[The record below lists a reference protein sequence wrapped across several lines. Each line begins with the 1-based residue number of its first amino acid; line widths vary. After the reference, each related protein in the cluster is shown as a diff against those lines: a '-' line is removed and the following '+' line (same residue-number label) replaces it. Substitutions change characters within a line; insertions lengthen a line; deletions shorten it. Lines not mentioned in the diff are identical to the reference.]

1 MNWVRIRCAFSALV
15 LVLMAGAARGGVLYW
30 MIADDASES
39 FQYAYAQT
47 LQKAKATV
55 QGGNAD
61 SVVAR
66 AYAVDKSTGTRET
79 YEFVGVAAV
88 ANDKGGTSFD
98 GAPVPVAVELS
109 STDEPDN
116 WIFGVEMGFMDGDDT
131 FTVTYCAWDAK
142 GLTYAQLDAM
152 GAIQSNATASYDR
165 PINVAVAGGTWSE
178 PTPVPE
184 PTGGL
189 LVVLGGAVLL
199 LRRNGHA

>member
-30 MIADDASES
+30 MIDGDASES
-39 FQYAYAQT
+39 FQLAYART
-47 LQKAKATV
+47 LQKAKDTV
-55 QGGNAD
+55 QGANAD

-79 YEFVGVAAV
+79 YFVGVAA
-88 ANDKGGTSFD
+88 ADDAGTSFD
-98 GAPVPVAVELS
+98 GAPVPVELP
-109 STDEPDN
+109 STAASDK
-116 WIFGVEMGFMDGDDT
+116 WIFGVEIGVMDGDGT
-131 FTVTYCAWDAK
+131 FTATYWAWDAQ
-142 GLTYAQLDAM
+142 GLAYAQLDAM

>member
-30 MIADDASES
+30 MIDGVASDS
-39 FQYAYAQT
+39 FQFAYAQT
-47 LQKAKATV
+47 LQKV
-55 QGGNAD
+55 QGANAD

-79 YEFVGVAAV
+79 YDFVGVVAADD
-88 ANDKGGTSFD
+88 AGTSFD
-98 GAPVPVAVELS
+98 GAPVPVELP
-109 STDEPDN
+109 STAASGN
-116 WIFGVEMGFMDGDDT
+116 WIFGVEMGFMDGNDT
-131 FTVTYCAWDAK
+131 FTATYCAWDAK

-152 GAIQSNATASYDR
+152 GAIQSNATAIYDR
-165 PINVAVAGGTWSE
+165 AINAAEATWSAT
-178 PTPVPE
+178 TPVPE

>member
-39 FQYAYAQT
+39 FRFAFKQT
-47 LQKAKATV
+47 LKKATD

-79 YEFVGVAAV
+79 YTFVGVAA
-88 ANDKGGTSFD
+88 ADEEGTSFD
-98 GAPVPVAVELS
+98 GSPVPLAVELS

-116 WIFGVEMGFMDGDDT
+116 WIFGVEMGFMDGNT
-131 FTVTYCAWDAK
+131 FTATYWAWDAQ
-142 GLTYAQLDAM
+142 GLTYAQLNAM
-152 GAIQSNATASYDR
+152 GAIQSNATASYDG
-165 PINVAVAGGTWSE
+165 PVNAAEAPWTDNPHS
-178 PTPVPE
+178 VPE

-199 LRRNGHA
+199 LWRNGHA

>member
-30 MIADDASES
+30 MIDGVASKD

-47 LQKAKATV
+47 LQKAKDTV
-55 QGGNAD
+55 QGANAD

-79 YEFVGVAAV
+79 YDFVGVAA
-88 ANDKGGTSFD
+88 ADEEGTSFE
-98 GAPVPVAVELS
+98 GAPLPVELP
-109 STDEPDN
+109 STAASGN
-116 WIFGVEMGFMDGDDT
+116 WIFGVEMGFMDGSDN
-131 FTVTYCAWDAK
+131 FTATYCAWDAK

>member
-30 MIADDASES
+30 MIDGVASDS
-39 FQYAYAQT
+39 FHFAYAQT
-47 LQKAKATV
+47 LQKAKDTV
-55 QGGNAD
+55 QGANAD

-79 YEFVGVAAV
+79 YDFVGVAA
-88 ANDKGGTSFD
+88 ADDAGTSFD
-98 GAPVPVAVELS
+98 GAPVPVELP
-109 STDEPDN
+109 STAASGN
-116 WIFGVEMGFMDGDDT
+116 WIFGVEMGFMDGNT
-131 FTVTYCAWDAK
+131 FTATYWAWDAQ

-152 GAIQSNATASYDR
+152 GAIQSNATASYDQ
-165 PINVAVAGGTWSE
+165 AVNAAEATWSAT
-178 PTPVPE
+178 TPVPE

>member
-30 MIADDASES
+30 MIDGDASKD

-47 LQKAKATV
+47 LMEAGKKDCD
-55 QGGNAD
+55 AD

-79 YEFVGVAAV
+79 YDFVGVAA
-88 ANDKGGTSFD
+88 ADDAGTSFD
-98 GAPVPVAVELS
+98 GAPVPVELP
-109 STDEPDN
+109 STAASDN

-131 FTVTYCAWDAK
+131 FTVTSWAWDAE

>member
-1 MNWVRIRCAFSALV
+1 MNWVRIRCALLALV

-30 MIADDASES
+30 MSDGVARKDL
-39 FQYAYAQT
+39 QYAYAQT
-47 LQKAKATV
+47 LEQV
-55 QGGNAD
+55 GNAD
-61 SVVAR
+61 SVLAR

-79 YEFVGVAAV
+79 YDFVGVAA
-88 ANDKGGTSFD
+88 ADDAGTSFD
-98 GAPVPVAVELS
+98 GAPVPVELP
-109 STDEPDN
+109 STAASDN

-142 GLTYAQLDAM
+142 GLTYAELNAL
-152 GAIQSNATASYDR
+152 GAIQSSATASYDR
-165 PINVAVAGGTWSE
+165 PINVAEAPWSA

>member
-30 MIADDASES
+30 MIDGVASDS
-39 FQYAYAQT
+39 FHFAYAQT
-47 LQKAKATV
+47 LQKAKDTV
-55 QGGNAD
+55 QGANAD

-79 YEFVGVAAV
+79 YDFVGVAA
-88 ANDKGGTSFD
+88 ADDAGTSFD
-98 GAPVPVAVELS
+98 GAPVPVELP
-109 STDEPDN
+109 STAASGN
-116 WIFGVEMGFMDGDDT
+116 WIFGVELGFMVGSDN
-131 FTVTYCAWDAK
+131 FTATYCAWDAK
-142 GLTYAQLDAM
+142 GLTYTQLDAM

-165 PINVAVAGGTWSE
+165 PINVAGEPWSAT
-178 PTPVPE
+178 TPVPE

-199 LRRNGHA
+199 LRRKGHA

>member
-15 LVLMAGAARGGVLYW
+15 LVLMAGAARGDVLYW
-30 MIADDASES
+30 MIDGVAHES
-39 FQYAYAQT
+39 FQIAYAQT
-47 LQKAKATV
+47 LQKASDP
-55 QGGNAD
+55 D

-79 YEFVGVAAV
+79 YDFVGVAA
-88 ANDKGGTSFD
+88 ADEAGTSFD
-98 GAPVPVAVELS
+98 GAPLSVELP
-109 STDEPDN
+109 STAEPDS
-116 WIFGVEMGFMDGDDT
+116 WIFGVEIGVMDGDGN
-131 FTVTYCAWDAK
+131 FTATYWAWDAQ

-152 GAIQSNATASYDR
+152 GAIQSSATASYDQ
-165 PINVAVAGGTWSE
+165 AVNAAGAPWTDNPNS
-178 PTPVPE
+178 VPE

>member
-30 MIADDASES
+30 MIDGDASDS
-39 FQYAYAQT
+39 FQFAYAQT
-47 LQKAKATV
+47 LQKAKDTV
-55 QGGNAD
+55 QGANAD

-79 YEFVGVAAV
+79 YDFVGVAA
-88 ANDKGGTSFD
+88 ADDAGTSFD
-98 GAPVPVAVELS
+98 GAPVPVELP
-109 STDEPDN
+109 STVEPDN
-116 WIFGVEMGFMDGDDT
+116 LIFGVEMGFMDGDGT
-131 FTVTYCAWDAK
+131 FTVTYCAWDAQ

-152 GAIQSNATASYDR
+152 GAIQSNATASYDQ
-165 PINVAVAGGTWSE
+165 AVNAAEAPWTDNPNS
-178 PTPVPE
+178 VPE

>member
-1 MNWVRIRCAFSALV
+1 MNWVGIRCALSALV

-47 LQKAKATV
+47 LQKAKDTV

-79 YEFVGVAAV
+79 YDFVGVAAV
-88 ANDKGGTSFD
+88 NDDKGTSFE
-98 GAPVPVAVELS
+98 GAPVPVELP

-116 WIFGVEMGFMDGDDT
+116 WIFGVEMGFMDGNDT
-131 FTVTYCAWDAK
+131 FTATYCAWDAK
-142 GLTYAQLDAM
+142 GLTYAELNAM

>member
-30 MIADDASES
+30 MIDGVASES
-39 FQYAYAQT
+39 FKIAYAQT
-47 LQKAKATV
+47 LQKASDP
-55 QGGNAD
+55 D

-66 AYAVDKSTGTRET
+66 AYAVDESTGTRET
-79 YEFVGVAAV
+79 YDFVGVGT
-88 ANDKGGTSFD
+88 NEEGTSFD
-98 GAPVPVAVELS
+98 GAPVPVAVELP
-109 STDEPDN
+109 STAEPDS
-116 WIFGVEMGFMDGDDT
+116 WIFGVEMGVMDGDGN
-131 FTVTYCAWDAK
+131 FTATYWAWDAQ

-152 GAIQSNATASYDR
+152 GAIQSNANATASYDR
-165 PINVAVAGGTWSE
+165 AVNAAEAPWSAS
-178 PTPVPE
+178 TPVPE

>member
-30 MIADDASES
+30 MIDGDASDS
-39 FQYAYAQT
+39 FQFAYAQT
-47 LQKAKATV
+47 LLKASDP
-55 QGGNAD
+55 D

-79 YEFVGVAAV
+79 YDFVGVAA
-88 ANDKGGTSFD
+88 ANDAGTSFD
-98 GAPVPVAVELS
+98 GAPLSVELP
-109 STDEPDN
+109 STAASDN
-116 WIFGVEMGFMDGDDT
+116 WIFGVEIGVMDGDGT
-131 FTVTYCAWDAK
+131 FTATYCAWDAK
-142 GLTYAQLDAM
+142 GLTYLQLDAM

-165 PINVAVAGGTWSE
+165 AVNAAEAPWSAS
-178 PTPVPE
+178 TPVPE

>member
-1 MNWVRIRCAFSALV
+1 MNWVRIRCALSALV
-15 LVLMAGAARGGVLYW
+15 LVLMAGAARGDVLYW
-30 MIADDASES
+30 MIDGDASES

-47 LQKAKATV
+47 LLKASDP
-55 QGGNAD
+55 D

-79 YEFVGVAAV
+79 YDFVGVAA
-88 ANDKGGTSFD
+88 ANDAGTSFD
-98 GAPVPVAVELS
+98 GAPLSVELP
-109 STDEPDN
+109 STAASDN
-116 WIFGVEMGFMDGDDT
+116 WIFGVEMGFMDGDNN
-131 FTVTYCAWDAK
+131 FTATYWAWDAQ

-165 PINVAVAGGTWSE
+165 AVNAAEAPWSAS
-178 PTPVPE
+178 TPVPE

>member
-30 MIADDASES
+30 MIDGDASDS
-39 FQYAYAQT
+39 FQFAYAQT
-47 LQKAKATV
+47 LIEAGKKDC
-55 QGGNAD
+55 NAD

-79 YEFVGVAAV
+79 YKFVGVAAV

-98 GAPVPVAVELS
+98 GAPLPVELP
-109 STDEPDN
+109 STVEPDN
-116 WIFGVEMGFMDGDDT
+116 LIFGVEMGFMDGDGN
-131 FTVTYCAWDAK
+131 FTATSWAWDAE
-142 GLTYAQLDAM
+142 GLTYAQLNAM
-152 GAIQSNATASYDR
+152 GAIQSNATANYDG
-165 PINVAVAGGTWSE
+165 PINAAGETWFT
-178 PTPVPE
+178 PTPAPE

-189 LVVLGGAVLL
+189 LVVLGGAVLF

>member
-30 MIADDASES
+30 MIAGDASES
-39 FQYAYAQT
+39 FQFAYAQT
-47 LQKAKATV
+47 LLKAEELRV
-55 QGGNAD
+55 DAD

-66 AYAVDKSTGTRET
+66 AYAVDESTGTRET
-79 YEFVGVAAV
+79 YDFVGVAAA
-88 ANDKGGTSFD
+88 ANDAGTTSFD
-98 GAPVPVAVELS
+98 GAPVPVELP
-109 STDEPDN
+109 STAASGN
-116 WIFGVEMGFMDGDDT
+116 WIFGVEMGVMDGDGT
-131 FTVTYCAWDAK
+131 FTVTSWAWDAE

-152 GAIQSNATASYDR
+152 GAIQSSATASYDQ
-165 PINVAVAGGTWSE
+165 AVNAAGATWFT

>member
-30 MIADDASES
+30 MIDGDASKD

-47 LQKAKATV
+47 LMEAGKKDC
-55 QGGNAD
+55 NAD

-79 YEFVGVAAV
+79 YDFVGVAA
-88 ANDKGGTSFD
+88 ADDAGTSFD
-98 GAPVPVAVELS
+98 GAPVPVELP
-109 STDEPDN
+109 STAASGD
-116 WIFGVEMGFMDGDDT
+116 WIFGVEMGFMDGNDT
-131 FTVTYCAWDAK
+131 FTATYCAWDAK

-152 GAIQSNATASYDR
+152 GAIQSNATESYDR
-165 PINVAVAGGTWSE
+165 PINAAEATWSE

>member
-30 MIADDASES
+30 MIDGAASDS
-39 FQYAYAQT
+39 FQDAYAQT
-47 LQKAKATV
+47 LQKAK
-55 QGGNAD
+55 GDAD

-79 YEFVGVAAV
+79 YDFVGVAA
-88 ANDKGGTSFD
+88 ANDAGTSFD
-98 GAPVPVAVELS
+98 GAPLSVELP
-109 STDEPDN
+109 STAASGN
-116 WIFGVEMGFMDGDDT
+116 WIFGVEIGVMDGDGT
-131 FTVTYCAWDAK
+131 FTATYCAWDAQ
-142 GLTYAQLDAM
+142 GLTYLQLDAM

-165 PINVAVAGGTWSE
+165 AVNAAEAPWSA

>member
-47 LQKAKATV
+47 LQKAKDTV
-55 QGGNAD
+55 QGANAD
-61 SVVAR
+61 NVVAR

-79 YEFVGVAAV
+79 YDFVGVAA
-88 ANDKGGTSFD
+88 ADDAGTSFD
-98 GAPVPVAVELS
+98 GAPVPVELP
-109 STDEPDN
+109 STAASGN
-116 WIFGVEMGFMDGDDT
+116 WIFGVEMGFMDGNT
-131 FTVTYCAWDAK
+131 FTATYWAWDAQ
-142 GLTYAQLDAM
+142 GLTYAQLNAM
-152 GAIQSNATASYDR
+152 GAIQSSPTASYDG
-165 PINVAVAGGTWSE
+165 PVNAAEAPWTDNPHS
-178 PTPVPE
+178 VPE

>member
-30 MIADDASES
+30 MIDGDASES
-39 FQYAYAQT
+39 FQLAYART
-47 LQKAKATV
+47 LQKAKDTV

-61 SVVAR
+61 VVAR
-66 AYAVDKSTGTRET
+66 VYAVDESTGTRET
-79 YEFVGVAAV
+79 YDFVGVAAA
-88 ANDKGGTSFD
+88 ANDAGTTSFD
-98 GAPVPVAVELS
+98 GAPVPVELPPTAAS
-109 STDEPDN
+109 GK
-116 WIFGVEMGFMDGDDT
+116 WIFGVEIGVMDGDGT
-131 FTVTYCAWDAK
+131 FTATYCAWDAK

-152 GAIQSNATASYDR
+152 GAIQSNATASYDQ
-165 PINVAVAGGTWSE
+165 AVNAAEATWSE

>member
-47 LQKAKATV
+47 LQKAKDTV
-55 QGGNAD
+55 QGANAD
-61 SVVAR
+61 NVVAR

-79 YEFVGVAAV
+79 YEFFVGVAAV

-116 WIFGVEMGFMDGDDT
+116 WIFGVEIGVMDGDGT
-131 FTVTYCAWDAK
+131 FTATYCAWDAK

-152 GAIQSNATASYDR
+152 GAIQSNATASYDQ
-165 PINVAVAGGTWSE
+165 AVNAAEATWSE

>member
-30 MIADDASES
+30 MIDGDASKD

-47 LQKAKATV
+47 LMEAGKKDC
-55 QGGNAD
+55 NAD

-79 YEFVGVAAV
+79 YKFVGVAADD
-88 ANDKGGTSFD
+88 AGTSFD
-98 GAPVPVAVELS
+98 GAPVPVELP
-109 STDEPDN
+109 STAASGD
-116 WIFGVEMGFMDGDDT
+116 WIFGVEMGFMDGDGT
-131 FTVTYCAWDAK
+131 FTATSWAWDAE
-142 GLTYAQLDAM
+142 GLTYAQLNAM
-152 GAIQSNATASYDR
+152 GAIQSNATANYDG
-165 PINVAVAGGTWSE
+165 PINAAGATWFT

>member
-1 MNWVRIRCAFSALV
+1 MNWVRIRCALSALV

-30 MIADDASES
+30 MIDGDASKD
-39 FQYAYAQT
+39 FQFAYAQT
-47 LQKAKATV
+47 LQKAKGDAENV
-55 QGGNAD
+55 A
-61 SVVAR
+61 AR

-79 YEFVGVAAV
+79 YDFVGVAA
-88 ANDKGGTSFD
+88 ADDAGTSFD
-98 GAPVPVAVELS
+98 GAPVPVELP
-109 STDEPDN
+109 STAASGN
-116 WIFGVEMGFMDGDDT
+116 WIFGVEMGFMDGNDT
-131 FTVTYCAWDAK
+131 FTATYCAWDAK

-152 GAIQSNATASYDR
+152 GAIQSNATAIYDR
-165 PINVAVAGGTWSE
+165 AINAAEATWSE

>member
-30 MIADDASES
+30 MIDGDASKD

-47 LQKAKATV
+47 LMEDGKKDC
-55 QGGNAD
+55 NAD

-79 YEFVGVAAV
+79 YKFVGVAADD
-88 ANDKGGTSFD
+88 AGTSFD
-98 GAPVPVAVELS
+98 GAPVPVELP
-109 STDEPDN
+109 STAASGD

-131 FTVTYCAWDAK
+131 FTVTSWAWDAE

-152 GAIQSNATASYDR
+152 GAIQSNATASYEGA
-165 PINVAVAGGTWSE
+165 INAAEAPWTDNPHS
-178 PTPVPE
+178 VPE

-189 LVVLGGAVLL
+189 LVLLGGAVLL

>member
-30 MIADDASES
+30 MIDGVASDS
-39 FQYAYAQT
+39 FHFAYAQT
-47 LQKAKATV
+47 LQKAKDTV
-55 QGGNAD
+55 QGANAD

-79 YEFVGVAAV
+79 YDFVGVAA
-88 ANDKGGTSFD
+88 ADEEGTSFE
-98 GAPVPVAVELS
+98 GAPLPVELP
-109 STDEPDN
+109 STAASGN
-116 WIFGVEMGFMDGDDT
+116 WIFGVEMGFMDGDGT
-131 FTVTYCAWDAK
+131 FTATSWAWDAE
-142 GLTYAQLDAM
+142 GLTYAQLNAM

-165 PINVAVAGGTWSE
+165 PINVAGEPWSAT
-178 PTPVPE
+178 TPVPE

>member
-30 MIADDASES
+30 MIAGDASES
-39 FQYAYAQT
+39 FQFAYAQT
-47 LQKAKATV
+47 LQKAKDTV
-55 QGGNAD
+55 QGANAD

-79 YEFVGVAAV
+79 YDFVGVAA
-88 ANDKGGTSFD
+88 ADDAGTSFD
-98 GAPVPVAVELS
+98 GAPVPVELP
-109 STDEPDN
+109 STAASGN
-116 WIFGVEMGFMDGDDT
+116 WIFGVEMGFMDGNDT

-152 GAIQSNATASYDR
+152 GAIQSNATTSYDR
-165 PINVAVAGGTWSE
+165 PINVAGATWSE

>member
-47 LQKAKATV
+47 LQKAKDTV
-55 QGGNAD
+55 QGANAD
-61 SVVAR
+61 NVVAR

-116 WIFGVEMGFMDGDDT
+116 WIFGVEMGFMDGNDT
-131 FTVTYCAWDAK
+131 FTATYCAWDAK
-142 GLTYAQLDAM
+142 GLTYAQLNAM
-152 GAIQSNATASYDR
+152 GAIQSNATASYDQ
-165 PINVAVAGGTWSE
+165 AVNAAEATWSA

>member
-30 MIADDASES
+30 MINGDASDT
-39 FQYAYAQT
+39 FQLAYAKT
-47 LQKAKATV
+47 LEQA
-55 QGGNAD
+55 GDAD

-66 AYAVDKSTGTRET
+66 AYAVDESTGTRKT
-79 YEFVGVAAV
+79 YDFVGVEAV
-88 ANDKGGTSFD
+88 DDAGTSFE
-98 GAPVPVAVELS
+98 GWPLSVELP
-109 STDEPDN
+109 STVEPDN
-116 WIFGVEMGFMDGDDT
+116 LIFGVEMGVMDGDGN
-131 FTVTYCAWDAK
+131 FTATCWAWDAQ

-152 GAIQSNATASYDR
+152 GAIQSSATASYDQ
-165 PINVAVAGGTWSE
+165 AVNAAEAPWTDNPNS
-178 PTPVPE
+178 VPE

>member
-30 MIADDASES
+30 MIDGVAHES
-39 FQYAYAQT
+39 FQIAYAQT
-47 LQKAKATV
+47 LQKASDP
-55 QGGNAD
+55 D

-79 YEFVGVAAV
+79 YDFVGVAAV

-98 GAPVPVAVELS
+98 GTSVPVELP
-109 STDEPDN
+109 STVEPDN
-116 WIFGVEMGFMDGDDT
+116 LIFGVEMGFMDGNDT
-131 FTVTYCAWDAK
+131 FTATYCAWDAK
-142 GLTYAQLDAM
+142 GLTYAQLNAM

-165 PINVAVAGGTWSE
+165 AVNAAEAPWSA

>member
-30 MIADDASES
+30 MIDGVASDS
-39 FQYAYAQT
+39 FHFAYAQT
-47 LQKAKATV
+47 LQKAKDTV
-55 QGGNAD
+55 QGANAD

-79 YEFVGVAAV
+79 YDFVGVAA
-88 ANDKGGTSFD
+88 ADDAGTSFD

-116 WIFGVEMGFMDGDDT
+116 WIFGVEMGFMDGNT
-131 FTVTYCAWDAK
+131 FTATYWAWDAQ
-142 GLTYAQLDAM
+142 GLTYAQLNAM
-152 GAIQSNATASYDR
+152 GAIQSNATASYDQ
-165 PINVAVAGGTWSE
+165 AVNAAEATWSAT
-178 PTPVPE
+178 TPVPE

>member
-1 MNWVRIRCAFSALV
+1 MNWVRIRCALLALV

-30 MIADDASES
+30 MIDGVGSAS
-39 FQYAYAQT
+39 FQIAYAQT
-47 LQKAKATV
+47 LQKASDP
-55 QGGNAD
+55 D

-79 YEFVGVAAV
+79 YYFVGVGT
-88 ANDKGGTSFD
+88 NEEGTSFD

-109 STDEPDN
+109 STAEPDS
-116 WIFGVEMGFMDGDDT
+116 WIFGVEMGVMDGDGN
-131 FTVTYCAWDAK
+131 FTATYWAWDAQ

-152 GAIQSNATASYDR
+152 GAIQSSATASYDQ
-165 PINVAVAGGTWSE
+165 AVNAAEAPWTDNPNS
-178 PTPVPE
+178 VPE

>member
-30 MIADDASES
+30 MIDGVASDS
-39 FQYAYAQT
+39 FQFAYAQT
-47 LQKAKATV
+47 LQKAKDTV

-66 AYAVDKSTGTRET
+66 AYAVDESTGTRET
-79 YEFVGVAAV
+79 YDFVGVAA
-88 ANDKGGTSFD
+88 ATDAGTSFD
-98 GAPVPVAVELS
+98 GAPVPVELP
-109 STDEPDN
+109 STAASDK
-116 WIFGVEMGFMDGDDT
+116 WIFGVEIGVMDGDGT
-131 FTVTYCAWDAK
+131 FTATYCAWDAK

-152 GAIQSNATASYDR
+152 GAIQSNETAIYDR
-165 PINVAVAGGTWSE
+165 AINAAEATWSAT
-178 PTPVPE
+178 TPVPE